1 MKTTSKA
8 QNSKAKLGFTNPKIF
23 KTMKKLFF
31 ATLFAVSAL
40 SIAKADNDERP
51 ITIDKLPAPA
61 QQFLQANFANL
72 TFAYAIEEM
81 GFFGSEY
88 EVYYTDRTEVEFN
101 SNGEWKKIE
110 RAYEALPDQVIPQ
123 QILTFVKQHQPTAFI
138 KSIDRDSRDIEV
150 ELNSGIELKF
160 DINTLTLIGYDD

>member
-1 MKTTSKA
+1 
-8 QNSKAKLGFTNPKIF
+8 
-23 KTMKKLFF
+23 MKKVFF
-31 ATLFAVSAL
+31 AALFAVSAL
-40 SIAKADNDERP
+40 FTAKADNDERP
-51 ITIDKLPAPA
+51 ITLDKLPAPA
-61 QQFLQANFANL
+61 QSFLKTNFSNL
-72 TFAYAIEEM
+72 TFAYAIEEV
-81 GFFGSEY
+81 GFFGNEY
-88 EVYYTDRTEVEFN
+88 EVFYTDRTQVEFD
-101 SNGEWKKIE
+101 SKGEWKKIE